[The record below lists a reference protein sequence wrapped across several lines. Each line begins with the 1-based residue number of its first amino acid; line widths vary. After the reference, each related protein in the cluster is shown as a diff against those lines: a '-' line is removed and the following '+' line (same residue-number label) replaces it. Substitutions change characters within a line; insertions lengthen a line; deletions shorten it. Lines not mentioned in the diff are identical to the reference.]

1 MSERL
6 TIRGIVPADYD
17 AIVQLWRDSD
27 LSVRLRGRDAR
38 EPFLQQLRHFPTTYL
53 LAELDGVIVGTVLGT
68 HDGRKGWINRLAVHP
83 DRRRRGIA
91 QQLIS
96 SCEKALARQ
105 GIEIFA
111 ALTETDNEVSTRV
124 LERAGYVR
132 DVPVHYLRKR
142 LRDDI

>member
-6 TIRGIVPADYD
+6 TIRGIEPADYD
-17 AIVQLWRDSD
+17 AIVQLWCDSG

-38 EPFLQQLRHFPTTYL
+38 EPFLQQLQTFPATYL

-83 DRRRRGIA
+83 ERRRRGIA
-91 QQLIS
+91 QQLIRA
-96 SCEKALARQ
+96 CEEALKEQ

-124 LERAGYVR
+124 LERADYVR